1 MILCLEEIGRFGM
14 VDRVVGQLSLAD
26 SFAVSSDTIFDRMAV
41 MIDWGP
47 IRGLLGQRSGHGPG
61 GESYPAEP
69 LLRALLLGMWHGLGD
84 PGLEAQLRD
93 RLSFRRF
100 AGFSLSDA
108 TPDHSTLWRFRRELQ
123 QDGLI
128 DRIFEEINR
137 QLEQK
142 GLIVKRGTLVDA
154 SFLEARARPP
164 VGPKPGYQGPPKPSA
179 DRDARW
185 GRKGKKSVFGYKV
198 HIGVDQDHTLIR
210 RVEVS
215 DASVTDTERADA
227 LISFDEKAAYGDQAY
242 YTHAR
247 HVRLKAAGIKDR
259 MMHRPNK
266 HHRQLSAKDKKRNG
280 LIAKLRFAVER
291 PFSVFKERYAMRRL
305 RCFGMAANRTQCL
318 LAACAYNLRR
328 AFGALHPKAGP
339 A

>member
-26 SFAVSSDTIFDRMAV
+26 SFAVSSDTIFDRMAM

-185 GRKGKKSVFGYKV
+185 GRKGKKSVFGYKI

-215 DASVTDTERADA
+215 DASVSDTERADA